1 MARDAYRLPLR
12 SAGEIRTNKNLKLR
26 LPSLLSLLLLC
37 YTTITLAIATV
48 ATFPQPYPSQDAVV
62 ADALFLVLRSWDAM
76 RIFVRTPDD
85 KTIVLEVEASD
96 TVLSVKMHIQTT
108 EDITP
113 NQQHLHLLGYDAF
126 LLNDHTLSEY
136 QIQDGAML
144 YLMTSCC
151 RQIYVRTW
159 DDETVILDVVPRD
172 SIAFV
177 KAMVAVEKGILVN

>member
-1 MARDAYRLPLR
+1 
-12 SAGEIRTNKNLKLR
+12 
-26 LPSLLSLLLLC
+26 
-37 YTTITLAIATV
+37 
-48 ATFPQPYPSQDAVV
+48 
-62 ADALFLVLRSWDAM
+62 M

-85 KTIVLEVEASD
+85 KTILLEVETSD

-144 YLMTSCC
+144 YLLTSCC

-177 KAMVAVEKGILVN
+177 KAMVAVEKGIPVNQQVLVFAGRSLEDHRTLAHYNLRHGATLYQLLRLGGGLLTL